1 MRKYGDFSELSTN
14 ITESVGKI
22 ISAIESKAID
32 LCSIYYGYPLIELD
46 NKKFIMKSCILSRK
60 GIIVLYESDDEKKV
74 YYRHMMKLIMDCPN
88 ISELAMD
95 PSISLIKYKKFD
107 DIDGVVTELTQ
118 SDDLISHND
127 YLLLNAVIQKMYG
140 LSKNDDRELT
150 NSTTLGSLI
159 KERNN
164 AICVLDEEQFEA
176 IYKKNQVHSRI
187 RGLAGSGKTILL
199 VKKMAYLHFK
209 HPEYELAYV
218 FYTLSLKQFVQKL
231 FLEFYK
237 DFEKY
242 KEPNMDKI
250 HILHSWGGRKAA
262 GFYSSVCDAVGFER
276 KTVRD
281 VPFER
286 NKLDAVCKELY
297 TEIEAAYEK
306 PNLYDYIFVDEAQD
320 FSLYFFKLAL
330 QSLRPSG
337 KLIYAYDELQSLNAG
352 NSIPSKYS
360 IFGDAECE
368 DTNLAICYRTPKEIL
383 VSAHALGLGVYH
395 RNDASEIEVV
405 NMVQDLDIWKA
416 TGYRVANGVLEYGS
430 YVELDRDDV
439 ICKRCENPVE
449 IHEHDLED
457 AQYKAVS
464 TEIKRLIEH
473 EDIFPEDIL
482 IIDLDS
488 ISLNDSYYKFRN
500 VFSEVMY
507 DPSSG
512 KRISKVNLVNKDNA
526 VSFRIKGSIPYTTIF
541 RAKGNEAN
549 IVFILNAHK
558 MQGISIYSRNRLF
571 TAMTRARFKVYING
585 LSGMQQF
592 IEEYQAVK
600 DNGYRLCFK
609 YPTAQELHEINVIA
623 RKEAQSAKDFKAA
636 VDLFKTL
643 SSNPKLATELLLEQ
657 TGSSSL
663 SELIEQLKSLEDAEN

>member
-1 MRKYGDFSELSTN
+1 
-14 ITESVGKI
+14 
-22 ISAIESKAID
+22 
-32 LCSIYYGYPLIELD
+32 
-46 NKKFIMKSCILSRK
+46 
-60 GIIVLYESDDEKKV
+60 
-74 YYRHMMKLIMDCPN
+74 
-88 ISELAMD
+88 
-95 PSISLIKYKKFD
+95 
-107 DIDGVVTELTQ
+107 
-118 SDDLISHND
+118 
-127 YLLLNAVIQKMYG
+127 
-140 LSKNDDRELT
+140 
-150 NSTTLGSLI
+150 
-159 KERNN
+159 
-164 AICVLDEEQFEA
+164 
-176 IYKKNQVHSRI
+176 VHSRI

-623 RKEAQSAKDFKAA
+623 KKEAQSAKDFKAA